1 MSLKNKKILITA
13 GPTWVPI
20 DKVRVISNI
29 STGQTGIMLAEEALR
44 QGAKVTLF
52 LGPVSAC
59 CLHKSI
65 RLVRFVFFEEL
76 KNRMIIELK
85 SGRYDLIIH
94 SAAVSDFKPR
104 EKARGKISSRR
115 GLRLELVALPK
126 IIASIRRFSR
136 GARVVIFK
144 LESGVSTTTLL
155 QRAIAAGN
163 KNKADLVVANQLGP
177 YRAFIIGKEGVIAKV
192 REKRELARQL
202 FKILRQVG

>member
-1 MSLKNKKILITA
+1 
-13 GPTWVPI
+13 
-20 DKVRVISNI
+20 
-29 STGQTGIMLAEEALR
+29 MLAEEASR

-52 LGPVSAC
+52 LGPVPVC

-76 KNRMIIELK
+76 KNRLTRELK

-104 EKARGKISSRR
+104 EKARGKISSRC

-126 IIASIRRFSR
+126 IIASISRLSR
-136 GARVVIFK
+136 GARIVIFK
-144 LESGVSTTTLL
+144 LESGVSAATLVR
-155 QRAIAAGN
+155 RAIATGN
-163 KNKADLVVANQLGP
+163 KNKADLVVANQLEP

-192 REKRELARQL
+192 REKKELASRL
-202 FKILRQVG
+202 FKILRKVG